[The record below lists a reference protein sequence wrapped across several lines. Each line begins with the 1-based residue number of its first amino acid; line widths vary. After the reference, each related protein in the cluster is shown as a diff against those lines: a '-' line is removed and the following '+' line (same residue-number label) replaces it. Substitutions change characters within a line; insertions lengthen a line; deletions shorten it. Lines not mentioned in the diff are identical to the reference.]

1 MKPLL
6 TFAAAALI
14 AGIPATQANAATLI
28 IDVSGI
34 NSVGAQ
40 GDPGNTVQSYNIGA
54 GSIITGI
61 AYNVTLEAFS
71 PSWLSELVF
80 SFEDSTQSAGVF
92 LTPGFTDSFSGVG
105 SYSDAASLV
114 DLGLSFAVGADGVLR
129 TEFFEGFD
137 DSSISPDGIWQS
149 GTITIT
155 YDTVAGAIP
164 EPATWGLMIL
174 GFGAIGGA
182 MRRRRTTTSVRFA

>member
-34 NSVGAQ
+34 NSVGEQ
-40 GDPGNTVQSYNIGA
+40 GDTGNTVQSYNIGA

-61 AYNVTLEAFS
+61 AYDVTLEAFS

-80 SFEDSTQSAGVF
+80 SFQDSNQSAGVF
-92 LTPGFTDSFSGVG
+92 LTPGFADSFSGVG
-105 SYSDAASLV
+105 SYADAASLV
-114 DLGLSFAVGADGVLR
+114 DLGLSFAVGADGILR

-137 DSSISPDGIWQS
+137 DSGISPDGVWQS